1 VIYLYYQSKEDLIEA
16 GLLNKEGKEDRI
28 LPSYATEDCVCCGR
42 HRVLV
47 YESGIKV
54 CEKCGT
60 DQSTGDFVKDR
71 YYYPY

>member
-1 VIYLYYQSKEDLIEA
+1 MYYQSKEDLIEA

-47 YESGIKV
+47 YESGMKV
-54 CEKCGT
+54 VKNAEQT
-60 DQSTGDFVKDR
+60 DLQVIL
-71 YYYPY
+71 